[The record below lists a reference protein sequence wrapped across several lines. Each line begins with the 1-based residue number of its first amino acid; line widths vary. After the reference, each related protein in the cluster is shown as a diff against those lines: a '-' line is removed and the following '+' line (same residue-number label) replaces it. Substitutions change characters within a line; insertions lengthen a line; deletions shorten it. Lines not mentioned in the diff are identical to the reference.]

1 MDRLSELL
9 ERFPLRAGVFY
20 TGGLCGAYDF
30 DPAVKPAHFHFVKSG
45 HVELI
50 DDGDARWPID
60 EPSIIFMP
68 RAGSHRLIAD
78 AGVEALCATVHFGPG
93 TSSPVLGAL
102 PALVVMPL
110 AATAV
115 LKSTC
120 DLMFEEAGAAREGR
134 QAALNCLC
142 ELAVVALL
150 RVCIEQK
157 LVSGG
162 TLAGLA
168 DTRLAKALIA
178 VHRQPD
184 REWSLIELAAL
195 AGMSRARFALRFRS
209 VVGVT
214 PGEHL
219 AACRVAQA
227 QELLRQGLQLKQVA
241 EQVGYR
247 SASALTRA
255 FTRVVGAA
263 PAEWRA
269 LGLASATASG
279 Q

>member
-9 ERFPLRAGVFY
+9 ERFPLRTGVFY
-20 TGGLCGAYDF
+20 SGGLCGIYDF
-30 DPAVKPAHFHFVKSG
+30 DPATKPAHFHFVKSG

-50 DDGDARWPID
+50 DAGDASQPID

-68 RAGSHRLIAD
+68 RAGSHRLVAD
-78 AGVEALCATVHFGPG
+78 AGVEALCATVRFGAG
-93 TSSPVLGAL
+93 TSSPVVGVL

-110 AATAV
+110 AAQDV

-120 DLMFEEAGAAREGR
+120 ELMFDEARAAQEGR

-150 RVCIEQK
+150 RVCIDKK

-168 DTRLAKALIA
+168 DARLAKALSA

-195 AGMSRARFALRFRS
+195 AGMSRARFSLRFRS

-219 AACRVAQA
+219 AACRVAAA

-255 FTRVVGAA
+255 FTRIVGAA

-269 LGLASATASG
+269 LGIASARSPV